1 MPRSYTRKLN
11 VKILS
16 KLIYIDSI
24 PISKIYWNWQAESE
38 IYTEMLRGKNWPIFK
53 KNKVRGLIL
62 SHIKAYYTV
71 TLINS
76 DTGARITNRP
86 VKQNTVPTNRSTLKQ
101 SPDLWES
108 VTQCRG
114 TSMVLYFQK
123 WC

>member
-1 MPRSYTRKLN
+1 
-11 VKILS
+11 
-16 KLIYIDSI
+16 
-24 PISKIYWNWQAESE
+24 
-38 IYTEMLRGKNWPIFK
+38 MLRGKNWPIFK
-53 KNKVRGLIL
+53 KNKVRGFIL

-101 SPDLWES
+101 WPDLWES
-108 VTQCRG
+108 ATQCRG